1 MSSLAVFQRLDR
13 DRIGITRVSPNW
25 WSGLALLAYLAMPS
39 ASLAADTSASEAGFY
54 VFMNHV
60 ALKNF
65 DDVYTTALSQ
75 DYVDGAAIMLEWKAF
90 EPQPD
95 VYDWSDL
102 DRWVEKAVTLH
113 KKLSIGVVGG
123 WFTPDWL
130 YGSGYGVPKN
140 SFNYDRSRRESACTI
155 LTLPS
160 FWHPVYLREYGKM
173 MAALS
178 QHLRGLQGP
187 GLPSGAVYKALRVV
201 KLSGINNTTEELRVD
216 ATKPDNGPCQQ
227 SDAAAIWAQAGFTP
241 DKVIA
246 AWKTIA
252 EDTAKAFPDKILSVD
267 VIHRGA
273 FPSIDNGGRVVPPTR
288 DAPDDLTEKILNI
301 AVPMYRDRLMVQWD
315 ALWQGKPPQEVLD
328 SGAHGARIGWQMN
341 GFMGVW
347 GGSGCVYKPFHT
359 AACNNLADFQSI
371 LDNGI
376 NYGGRYIEIHAPNA
390 NTDFAPAFQA
400 AHSRLLR

>member
-1 MSSLAVFQRLDR
+1 
-13 DRIGITRVSPNW
+13 
-25 WSGLALLAYLAMPS
+25 
-39 ASLAADTSASEAGFY
+39 
-54 VFMNHV
+54 
-60 ALKNF
+60 
-65 DDVYTTALSQ
+65 
-75 DYVDGAAIMLEWKAF
+75 
-90 EPQPD
+90 
-95 VYDWSDL
+95 
-102 DRWVEKAVTLH
+102 
-113 KKLSIGVVGG
+113 
-123 WFTPDWL
+123 
-130 YGSGYGVPKN
+130 
-140 SFNYDRSRRESACTI
+140 
-155 LTLPS
+155 
-160 FWHPVYLREYGKM
+160 
-173 MAALS
+173 
-178 QHLRGLQGP
+178 LQGP